1 MKLGFSVVA
10 LAVVGWSAA
19 QTPAKV
25 PQTPDVKVP
34 PPLVL
39 PDLAIGGAKLP
50 VGELSLKSAIDF
62 AIINQPSVLSSRG
75 FLQAAQG
82 RRTLAQ
88 TGLNPTVGLNLSF
101 TNSASLGGNFT
112 SVNGGGV
119 GWRSSL
125 GLSANQLLYDF
136 GRTPSLVKAQSEG
149 VRFAEADLARVR
161 QDVAFRVANAYYTV
175 LLAKQLVVIAENNVK
190 NRQSQL
196 GLSQARVAVGLGAPS
211 DMVRAKATLAD
222 AVAQLTNA
230 QADELASEVNLLLS
244 MGADPRQKL
253 SIGEAQVD
261 DVDSDPQARMDLAL
275 KNRPEIRSA
284 RADLNQARYALDVAK
299 KTNVPTLLLVA
310 AYSGRGVG
318 DPFSSRSGSLAVLL
332 NWTFGDG
339 GATRGQTAVALG
351 NFQSAVAN
359 LTQSTQLVISDVIQA
374 GLDLS
379 SATLRKQTAEVG
391 VANARELVRISNG
404 RYEGGVGQFLEIT
417 DAQSQLVSAERNLA
431 VATID
436 VFRAKIALQR
446 AMGTILK

>member
-1 MKLGFSVVA
+1 
-10 LAVVGWSAA
+10 
-19 QTPAKV
+19 
-25 PQTPDVKVP
+25 
-34 PPLVL
+34 
-39 PDLAIGGAKLP
+39 
-50 VGELSLKSAIDF
+50 
-62 AIINQPSVLSSRG
+62 
-75 FLQAAQG
+75 
-82 RRTLAQ
+82 
-88 TGLNPTVGLNLSF
+88 
-101 TNSASLGGNFT
+101 
-112 SVNGGGV
+112 
-119 GWRSSL
+119 
-125 GLSANQLLYDF
+125 LLYDF
-136 GRTPSLVKAQSEG
+136 GRTPSLVKAQTEG
-149 VRFAEADLARVR
+149 VRSAEADLARVR

-175 LLAKQLVVIAENNVK
+175 LLAKQLLVIAENNVK

-261 DVDSDPQARMDLAL
+261 DVNADPQARMDLAL

-284 RADLNQARYALDVAK
+284 KADLNQARYALDVAK

-379 SATLRKQTAEVG
+379 NADLRKQTAEVG

-446 AMGTILK
+446 AMGTILN